1 MAVGSDLCVMPATKT
16 EVSDEEEDAIHLST
30 ENGITK
36 QSENPSE
43 SQKNLEKID
52 SIENLSDSNFV
63 VEANYIGKEGKIV
76 IQEQK
81 YQDQLRN
88 KGFGENFNKEFLLS
102 FLEALFLLQ
111 SNKIRIVSKTRE
123 YHFSNFMKTLIK
135 KDKKLLTKYLVY
147 RDLRSKGYV
156 VKDGF
161 GFGTDFRVYERG
173 EFNKKTSKYVAIGL
187 NEGATISA
195 SKFASTIEDVEN
207 MGKGAVIAVVE
218 RRGEVIYYKTSKM
231 NFSENRKSKKKD
243 NRDV

>member
-1 MAVGSDLCVMPATKT
+1 MAVGSDLCVMPTTKT
-16 EVSDEEEDAIHLST
+16 EVSDEEENLDLSI
-30 ENGITK
+30 ENGITN
-36 QSENPSE
+36 QFQNLSE
-43 SQKNLEKID
+43 SQRSSEKID
-52 SIENLSDSNFV
+52 SMENLSDSNFV
-63 VEANYIGKEGKIV
+63 VEANYYSKEGKIV

-81 YQDQLRN
+81 HQDQLRN
-88 KGFGENFNKEFLLS
+88 KGFGENFNKEFILS

-111 SNKIRIVSKTRE
+111 SNKIRIANKTKDFD
-123 YHFSNFMKTLIK
+123 FSSFMKILIK

-173 EFNKKTSKYVAIGL
+173 EYNKKTSKYVAIGL

-195 SKFASTIEDVEN
+195 STFSSMIEDVES

-231 NFSENRKSKKKD
+231 NFSENRKSKKRD
-243 NRDV
+243 NRDT

>member
-1 MAVGSDLCVMPATKT
+1 MAVGSDLCVMPTTKT
-16 EVSDEEEDAIHLST
+16 EVSDEEENLDLSI
-30 ENGITK
+30 ENGITN
-36 QSENPSE
+36 QFQNLSE
-43 SQKNLEKID
+43 SQRSSEKID
-52 SIENLSDSNFV
+52 SMENLSDSNFV
-63 VEANYIGKEGKIV
+63 VEAKYYSKEGKIV

-81 YQDQLRN
+81 HQDQLRN
-88 KGFGENFNKEFLLS
+88 KGFGENFNKEFILS

-111 SNKIRIVSKTRE
+111 TNKIRIVSKTKE
-123 YHFSNFMKTLIK
+123 FDFSSFMKILIK

-173 EFNKKTSKYVAIGL
+173 EYNKKTSKYVAIGL

-195 SKFASTIEDVEN
+195 SAFSSMIEDVEN

-231 NFSENRKSKKKD
+231 NFSENRKSKKRD
-243 NRDV
+243 NRDT

>member
-1 MAVGSDLCVMPATKT
+1 MAVGSDLCVMAPTKT
-16 EVSDEEEDAIHLST
+16 EVSDEFA
-30 ENGITK
+30 
-36 QSENPSE
+36 E
-43 SQKNLEKID
+43 SQLSREKAIMNKVEHFSDVQKDLERID

-63 VEANYIGKEGKIV
+63 VEANYLGKEGKIV
-76 IQEQK
+76 IHEQK

-88 KGFGENFNKEFLLS
+88 KGFGENFNKEYLLT

-111 SNKIRIVSKTRE
+111 SNKLRIVTKTKE
-123 YHFSNFMKTLIK
+123 YDFSRFIKILIK
-135 KDKKLLTKYLVY
+135 KDKRVLTKYLIY

-173 EFNKKTSKYVAIGL
+173 EYNKKTSKYVAIGL

-195 SKFASTIEDVEN
+195 STFANMIEEVEN
-207 MGKGAVIAVVE
+207 MGKDAVIAVVE

-231 NFSENRKSKKKD
+231 NFSENKKTKKQDNKD
-243 NRDV
+243 T

>member
-1 MAVGSDLCVMPATKT
+1 VAVGSDLCVMPPTKI
-16 EVSDEEEDAIHLST
+16 EVSDEFEDSQPSI
-30 ENGITK
+30 ENGIINHV
-36 QSENPSE
+36 ENLSAG
-43 SQKNLEKID
+43 QKDLERPD

-63 VEANYIGKEGKIV
+63 VEASYFGKEGKIV

-88 KGFGENFNKEFLLS
+88 KGFGENFNKEYLLT

-111 SNKIRIVSKTRE
+111 SNKLRIVTKTKE
-123 YHFSNFMKTLIK
+123 YDFSGFMKILIK
-135 KDKKLLTKYLVY
+135 KDKKLLTKYLIY

-173 EFNKKTSKYVAIGL
+173 EYNKKTSKYVAIGL

-195 SKFASTIEDVEN
+195 STFANMIEEVEN
-207 MGKGAVIAVVE
+207 MGKDAVIAVVE

-231 NFSENRKSKKKD
+231 NFSENKKIKKKD
-243 NRDV
+243 NKDT

>member
-1 MAVGSDLCVMPATKT
+1 MAVGSDLCVMPTTKT
-16 EVSDEEEDAIHLST
+16 EVSDEEENLDLSI
-30 ENGITK
+30 ENGITN
-36 QSENPSE
+36 QFQNLSE
-43 SQKNLEKID
+43 SQRSSEKID
-52 SIENLSDSNFV
+52 SMENLSDSNFV
-63 VEANYIGKEGKIV
+63 VEAKYYSKEGKIV
-76 IQEQK
+76 IQEPK
-81 YQDQLRN
+81 HQDQLRN
-88 KGFGENFNKEFLLS
+88 KGFGENFNKEFILS

-111 SNKIRIVSKTRE
+111 TNKVRIVSKTKE
-123 YHFSNFMKTLIK
+123 FDFSSFMKILIK

-173 EFNKKTSKYVAIGL
+173 EYNKKTSKYVAIGL

-195 SKFASTIEDVEN
+195 SAFSSMIEDVEN

-231 NFSENRKSKKKD
+231 NFSENRKSKKRD
-243 NRDV
+243 NRDT